1 MMFVVCLKSSF
12 NTRMLSCFKQTITN
26 LTDNN
31 RYVYVAYILTSIGG
45 FFSLCSAKHKVTF
58 CEPSHPT
65 TYRGSYIQRYLMF
78 LK

>member
-1 MMFVVCLKSSF
+1 MFVVCLKSSF

-45 FFSLCSAKHKVTF
+45 FFSLCSVKH
-58 CEPSHPT
+58 
-65 TYRGSYIQRYLMF
+65 
-78 LK
+78 